1 MSVMTQGQE
10 NKEQLQEKLR
20 TLNKVY
26 LTLMACQ
33 SLDEVIT
40 EALKQVR
47 CHLKVQVASIFLFN
61 KDGYIQRMGID
72 GVDKDNQPI
81 DGKKWLPDEK
91 YRPGDSF
98 SGKPVPH
105 SDADSPYGEPH
116 YSNSLMDEYKE
127 MTNGSLYRK
136 KLGKLKGGI
145 SVPLNGLNRTFGT
158 LEVLN
163 KKVNEKGASHFC
175 TLAFLRGAESL
186 GLCLVWVMLLQKWDA
201 PNEKL
206 VDFDQDDVY
215 ILIIVG
221 TLVAN
226 RVADFRRQNK
236 LKIYHQ
242 MTQMLIELE
251 SKENSFKLKK
261 VYEFVVENLAINL
274 IDYKVSI
281 LRIANKKKEFEI
293 QAEAGTSD
301 IKWEERNRKPNQMGD
316 SIVAEVF
323 SKNKAVKIEDIDQ
336 EIGRFVNKK
345 WIEDNSL
352 KSFICLPLSL
362 GENPVGTLSVYTGYK
377 HKFSKSGIYFLENIA
392 YLTAGIVAIY
402 RYKTELENSQLELAH
417 EKRKFTSISRAIGFD
432 SVMKN
437 FLHKYK
443 SELIEF
449 SEDLY
454 QLSDQSKK
462 SNQQKETIIQ
472 NRINWI
478 ENRVQEMREAFKTT
492 KQNLEVVHINDIVK
506 DVVRLFPSI
515 KNKVNI
521 QESYDDTIPFIEI
534 DGDRIRDVIY
544 NLMDN
549 AVEAINQS
557 NRKDKYINITTNI
570 VRMDDIQ
577 YIQVVIEDNGIGIP
591 NELKEKIF
599 EQGYTTHP
607 ESGGTGIGL
616 FVAREIISDYGG
628 KLRFESQVGTGTK
641 FFLHLPLKRYQI

>member
-1 MSVMTQGQE
+1 
-10 NKEQLQEKLR
+10 
-20 TLNKVY
+20 
-26 LTLMACQ
+26 
-33 SLDEVIT
+33 
-40 EALKQVR
+40 
-47 CHLKVQVASIFLFN
+47 
-61 KDGYIQRMGID
+61 
-72 GVDKDNQPI
+72 
-81 DGKKWLPDEK
+81 
-91 YRPGDSF
+91 
-98 SGKPVPH
+98 
-105 SDADSPYGEPH
+105 
-116 YSNSLMDEYKE
+116 YKG
-127 MTNGSLYRK
+127 MTNGQFYRDN
-136 KLGKLKGGI
+136 LGKLKGGI

-163 KKVNEKGASHFC
+163 KKV
-175 TLAFLRGAESL
+175 
-186 GLCLVWVMLLQKWDA
+186 
-201 PNEKL
+201 NEKL

-336 EIGRFVNKK
+336 EIGRFVNKT
-345 WIEDNSL
+345 WIQDNSL

-417 EKRKFTSISRAIGFD
+417 ERRKFTSISRAIGFD

-515 KNKVNI
+515 KNKVDI

-534 DGDRIRDVIY
+534 DDDRIKDVIY